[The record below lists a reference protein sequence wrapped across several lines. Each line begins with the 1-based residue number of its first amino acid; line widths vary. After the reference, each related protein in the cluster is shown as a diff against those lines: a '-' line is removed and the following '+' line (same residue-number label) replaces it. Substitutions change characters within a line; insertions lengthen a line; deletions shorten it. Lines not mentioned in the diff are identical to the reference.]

1 MFTMPTASHLRPA
14 MSTMRRI
21 ACCVAIG
28 LATFLTPLGVAH
40 AELEE
45 GGVRFDAPFAFT
57 VNERQFSAGVYML
70 RELTPRVLL
79 LVGEGET
86 MVFTGKPLALE
97 AQWGSS
103 EVIFHGYGDRQF
115 LAQIRP
121 RGTTYG
127 YSAPTGSQEV
137 SFLKAGLTATVTAV
151 PATGAA
157 ARRG

>member
-1 MFTMPTASHLRPA
+1 MITSSIASHLRPA

-28 LATFLTPLGVAH
+28 LATFLTPLGIVQ

-57 VNERQFSAGVYML
+57 VNERQLPAGVYML
-70 RELTPRVLL
+70 RELTPRVLM

-97 AQWGSS
+97 PQWGSS
-103 EVIFHGYGDRQF
+103 EVIFHGYGDQQF

-127 YSAPTGSQEV
+127 YSAPIGSREGN
-137 SFLKAGLTATVTAV
+137 FRNAGLTATVTAV